1 MYLVHQDVLSFGT
14 FARSQV
20 KVSRAGALGEMCLSA
35 WDQTAMGAGRSDG
48 IFKGF

>member
-20 KVSRAGALGEMCLSA
+20 EVVQGQCLGGTVPVSVGPDSNG
-35 WDQTAMGAGRSDG
+35 GR
-48 IFKGF
+48 KK